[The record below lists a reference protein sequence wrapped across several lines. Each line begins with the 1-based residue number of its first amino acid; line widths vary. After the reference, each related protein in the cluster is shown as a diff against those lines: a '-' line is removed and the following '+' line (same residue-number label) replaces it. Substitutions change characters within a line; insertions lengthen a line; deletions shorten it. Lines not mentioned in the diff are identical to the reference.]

1 MGARGQL
8 KLVDEEVAAVTLKGS
23 MAEKLRGA
31 THLEKPEGIRSNER
45 MEEIWDWIVPKL
57 VTAGL
62 AHEMDS
68 LTVELAVRHYV
79 HAIDA
84 SDRLLKED
92 ILIPGRDEDKRNPLE
107 TVFRNESMSFL
118 QYVKQLGLS
127 FGSRVRLQDV
137 EAKREAEENPYS

>member
-8 KLVDEEVAAVTLKGS
+8 KLVDEEIAAVTLKGS

-31 THLEKPEGIRSNER
+31 THLEKPDGIRSNER

-92 ILIPGRDEDKRNPLE
+92 ILLPGRNEDKRNPLE

>member
-8 KLVDEEVAAVTLKGS
+8 KLVDEEIAAVTLKGS

-92 ILIPGRDEDKRNPLE
+92 ILLPGRNEDKRNPLE

>member
-31 THLEKPEGIRSNER
+31 THLEKPDGIRSNER

-57 VTAGL
+57 VAAGL

>member
-92 ILIPGRDEDKRNPLE
+92 ILIPGRNEDKRNPLE

-137 EAKREAEENPYS
+137 EAKREAEENPFS

>member
-137 EAKREAEENPYS
+137 EAKREAEENPFS

>member
-8 KLVDEEVAAVTLKGS
+8 KLVDEEIAAVTLKGS

-31 THLEKPEGIRSNER
+31 THLEKPDGIRSNER